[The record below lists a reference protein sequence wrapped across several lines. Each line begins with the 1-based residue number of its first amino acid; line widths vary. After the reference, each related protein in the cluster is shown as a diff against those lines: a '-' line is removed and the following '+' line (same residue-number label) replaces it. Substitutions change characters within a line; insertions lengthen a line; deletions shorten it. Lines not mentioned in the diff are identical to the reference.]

1 MADVTLGKKKNL
13 ARVGAIEELEVEN
26 GTDTVNV
33 IFIDDYSKMG
43 LKVTAANGDVTV
55 YEVALT
61 QRA

>member
-13 ARVGAIEELEVEN
+13 SRVGAIEELEVEN

-61 QRA
+61 ERT